1 MAEPSPLAA
10 MVQTLARGLVDNPDD
25 VEVKEER
32 DGASRVISLYV
43 AEEDLGQVIGR
54 GGRIARALRSRAARR
69 LDGSR
74 RAGDARDRGLARG
87 RPGP

>member
-10 MVQTLARGLVDNPDD
+10 MVQTLARGLVDNPDE

-54 GGRIARALRSRAARR
+54 GAASPARSAPCCAPPRRLAASGRRSRSWTSA
-69 LDGSR
+69 
-74 RAGDARDRGLARG
+74 G